1 MKNDGWRIVIVT
13 ISKTP
18 ELDNEQVV
26 GTGFKCL
33 KLIVSNYIDKLSQE
47 NFITIL
53 HAIHKYAAN
62 DGDNIN
68 NNLTAVGML

>member
-1 MKNDGWRIVIVT
+1 M
-13 ISKTP
+13 
-18 ELDNEQVV
+18 
-26 GTGFKCL
+26 

-53 HAIHKYAAN
+53 QAIHKYASS

-68 NNLTAVGML
+68 NNLTAVGMLQNVADYTARSGQKG

>member
-1 MKNDGWRIVIVT
+1 MIVT